1 MTISHPAKYSEP
13 LYAMFE
19 ELLPERGRVLDPF
32 AGVGGIHRLA
42 RNGRATIG
50 VELEPEWAR
59 AHRDTIVGDARE
71 LPFDA
76 ESFDAICT
84 SPTYGNRM
92 ADTYRGDG
100 TPRHT
105 YTIAIDRDLTEGNSG
120 AMQWG
125 PEYRAFHEEAWAEA
139 VRVLAPRGAFVLN
152 VKDHIRKG
160 TRVPVS
166 GFHVRALEHLGLYV
180 SDVVAVPLAG
190 NRHGANGDLRVGYE
204 LVIAMVKL

>member
-13 LYAMFE
+13 LYATFD
-19 ELLPERGRVLDPF
+19 ELLRSRERVLDPF

-42 RNGRATIG
+42 RDRRATVG

-59 AHRDTIVGDARE
+59 AHRDTIVGDARA
-71 LPFDA
+71 LPFDD

-92 ADTYRGDG
+92 ADRYRGDG

-105 YTIAIDRDLTEGNSG
+105 YTIAIGRDLTEGNSG

-125 PEYRAFHEEAWAEA
+125 DEYRAFHEEAWAEA
-139 VRVLAPRGAFVLN
+139 VRVLAPRGVFVLN
-152 VKDHIRKG
+152 IKDHIRKG

-166 GFHVRALEHLGLYV
+166 GFHIRSLGRLGLHI

-204 LVIAMVKL
+204 LVIAMEKL